1 MNHSVSDLRVR
12 GVTDSHFTTRLQQLQ
27 SLLYVTDNDKR
38 FLVEHRSTRRDVAY
52 SA

>member
-1 MNHSVSDLRVR
+1 MNHSVSARSRSD
-12 GVTDSHFTTRLQQLQ
+12 GYSFYTRLQQLQ

-38 FLVEHRSTRRDVAY
+38 FLVEHRSTRWFVAY